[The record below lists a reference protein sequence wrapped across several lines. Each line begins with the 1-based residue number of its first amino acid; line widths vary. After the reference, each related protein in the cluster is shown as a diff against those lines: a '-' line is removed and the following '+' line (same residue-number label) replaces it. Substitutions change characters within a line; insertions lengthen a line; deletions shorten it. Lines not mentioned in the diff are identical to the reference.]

1 MRRVRSLLAPRWLVA
16 AAVVVQLLLTA
27 AVVQQWLFVGTRR
40 LYLDAAEKA
49 PAGARQRFP
58 IRDGRVQPEIVVE
71 GHERITFPVALPLPA
86 RLVALVELGPDASAE
101 VAAVG
106 ALGRRLLERQQRTE
120 VAWIEQQLP
129 ADTRAVELVSRGG
142 VRFGD
147 VRLVDVP
154 GPGRRIAWTVGLAV
168 VLLLWSRRATARPS
182 SARAPA
188 PVLGA
193 LTLAIAATLCFV
205 VLELGLRALGSR
217 LPTWI
222 AASRRDLGE
231 ARPDPRWQDAPRYGP
246 RLAANVRTTCR
257 WRHGDIVRMGFL
269 APDLV
274 RHDDYAFPLVTDA
287 DGFRN
292 DHATGFEIAAL
303 GDSFTDALT
312 LPVERAWPSLV
323 AQHAGARVRNFGT
336 AGFGPGQQRRLLE
349 EFVLPHRPRVVV
361 VAFFAGN
368 DLQDAERFD
377 TFARTGAFPGGSL
390 GWKFKDVIARFDDSY
405 VLSLWHALG
414 GLVGERRALPTVHA
428 DAGPVDW
435 SGEDPGAPI
444 AGRAS
449 FDRGLYAVP
458 VGGRAV
464 RFAFMPPYLNC
475 LQLSRAELE
484 RSPGWEATRRAY
496 REMKRLAD
504 AQDTRLAVVFV
515 PSKEQVYLPLVQAS
529 FAPAEVERSVAA
541 ALRDFPHPPRAG
553 RLLEHRLA
561 LNGLVRDFCARE
573 GIAFRDLTPDLAARL
588 AAGTNVYFPDDSHWN
603 AAGHE
608 TAAAA
613 VADWLRRDSAATRV
627 ASGL

>member
-1 MRRVRSLLAPRWLVA
+1 LTRIRSFTVPRWVITVA
-16 AAVVVQLLLTA
+16 LVVQVLLTA
-27 AVVQQWLFVGTRR
+27 AVVQQWLYVGTRR
-40 LYLDAAEKA
+40 LYLDAAETA
-49 PAGARQRFP
+49 SASARQHYP

-71 GHERITFPVALPLPA
+71 GRERITFPVALPLPA
-86 RLVALVELGPDASAE
+86 RLVGLVELDPAATVE

-106 ALGRRLLERQQRTE
+106 ADGRRVLERQRLTE
-120 VAWIEQQLP
+120 VAWVEHQLP
-129 ADTRAVELVSRGG
+129 ADTRAVELASEGR

-147 VRLVDVP
+147 VRLVDRP
-154 GPGRRIAWTVGLAV
+154 GPGRRIAWIVGLAI
-168 VLLLWSRRATARPS
+168 VLLLWSRRAAPRAS
-182 SARAPA
+182 SARMPT

-205 VLELGLRALGSR
+205 VLELGLRFLGAR

-246 RLAANVRTTCR
+246 RLAANVRASCQ

-274 RHDDYAFPLVTDA
+274 RHDDYTFPLVTDA

-292 DHATGFEIAAL
+292 DAASDFEIAAL

-312 LPVERAWPSLV
+312 LPVERTWPSLL
-323 AQHAGARVRNFGT
+323 AQRARARVRNFGT
-336 AGFGPGQQRRLLE
+336 AGFGPGQERRLLE

-405 VLSLWHALG
+405 VLSLFHALG
-414 GLVGERRALPTVHA
+414 GLAGERRALPAVHA
-428 DAGPVDW
+428 DTGPADY
-435 SGEDPGAPI
+435 SGEDPGAAPV
-444 AGRAS
+444 ARAS

-475 LQLSRAELE
+475 LQLSRADLE
-484 RSPGWEATRRAY
+484 RSPGWEATLRAY

-515 PSKEQVYLPLVQAS
+515 PSKEQVYLPLVRAS
-529 FAPAEVERSVAA
+529 FASDEVERSVAVS
-541 ALRDFPHPPRAG
+541 LRDVPHPPEAARI
-553 RLLEHRLA
+553 LEHRLA
-561 LNGLVRDFCARE
+561 LNGMMRDFCARE
-573 GIAFRDLTPDLAARL
+573 GIAFRDLTPDLTARL
-588 AAGTNVYFPDDSHWN
+588 ATGTNVYFPDDSHWN

-613 VADWLRRDSAATRV
+613 IADWLRT
-627 ASGL
+627 GL

>member
-1 MRRVRSLLAPRWLVA
+1 MRGRSLVVPRWLVG

-40 LYLDAAEKA
+40 LYLDAAERA

-71 GHERITFPVALPLPA
+71 GRERISFPVALPLPV
-86 RLVALVELGPDASAE
+86 RLVGLVGLDPGAAVE

-106 ALGRRLLERQQRTE
+106 AGGRRVLERQRLTE
-120 VAWIEQQLP
+120 IAWLEHRLP
-129 ADTRAVELVSRGG
+129 ADTRAVELASEGG

-147 VRLVDVP
+147 LRLVDTP
-154 GPGRRIAWTVGLAV
+154 GPGRRIAWIAGLAV
-168 VLLLWSRRATARPS
+168 VLLLWSRRAPARPA
-182 SARAPA
+182 SARLPA
-188 PVLGA
+188 PVLGG
-193 LTLAIAATLCFV
+193 LTLAIAATLCFA

-246 RLAANVRTTCR
+246 RLAANVRATCQ

-274 RHDDYAFPLVTDA
+274 RHDPYTFPLVTDA

-292 DHATGFEIAAL
+292 DGAPGGFEVAAL

-312 LPVERAWPSLV
+312 LPVERTWPALLARRTGS
-323 AQHAGARVRNFGT
+323 RVRNFGT

-349 EFVLPHRPRVVV
+349 EYVLPHRPRVVV

-377 TFARTGAFPGGSL
+377 TFVRTGVFPGGNL

-405 VLSLWHALG
+405 VLSLFHALG
-414 GLVGERRALPTVHA
+414 GLAGERRALPTVHA
-428 DAGPVDW
+428 DALPVDY
-435 SGEDPGAPI
+435 SGEEPGA
-444 AGRAS
+444 RAVGGPR
-449 FDRGLYAVP
+449 FERGLYVVP
-458 VGGRAV
+458 VAGRAV

-475 LQLSRAELE
+475 LQLSRTELE
-484 RSPGWEATRRAY
+484 RSPGWAATRDAY

-504 AQDTRLAVVFV
+504 AQGTRLAVVFV

-529 FAPAEVERSVAA
+529 FEPDEVERSVAVS
-541 ALRDFPHPPRAG
+541 LRDLPHAPKAA
-553 RLLEHRLA
+553 RLLQDRLA

-573 GIAFRDLTPDLAARL
+573 GIAFRDLTPDLSARL
-588 AAGTNVYFPDDSHWN
+588 ATGTNVYFPDDSHWN

-608 TAAAA
+608 AAAA
-613 VADWLRRDSAATRV
+613 AIAEWLRTDATATRI

>member
-1 MRRVRSLLAPRWLVA
+1 VRAPALTRLRSFTVPRWALA
-16 AAVVVQLLLTA
+16 AALAVQVLLTA
-27 AVVQQWLFVGTRR
+27 AVVQQWLYVGTRR
-40 LYLDAAEKA
+40 LYLDAAQTA

-71 GHERITFPVALPLPA
+71 GRERITFPVALPLPA
-86 RLVALVELGPDASAE
+86 RLVGLVGLDPAASVE

-106 ALGRRLLERQQRTE
+106 AGGRRVLERQALTE
-120 VAWIEQQLP
+120 VAWVEHQLP
-129 ADTRAVELVSRGG
+129 ADTRAVELASEGR

-147 VRLVDVP
+147 LRLVDMP
-154 GPGRRIAWTVGLAV
+154 GPGRRIAWIAGLAM
-168 VLLLWSRRATARPS
+168 VLLLWKHRAAARAS
-182 SARAPA
+182 SARVPG

-193 LTLAIAATLCFV
+193 LTAGIAATLCFV
-205 VLELGLRALGSR
+205 VLELGLRGLGDR

-231 ARPDPRWQDAPRYGP
+231 VRADPRWQDAPRYGP
-246 RLAANVRTTCR
+246 RLAANVRATCQ
-257 WRHGDIVRMGFL
+257 WQHGDIVRMGFL
-269 APDLV
+269 AADLV
-274 RHDDYAFPLVTDA
+274 RHEPYTFPLATDA

-292 DHATGFEIAAL
+292 DTPPAEFEIAAL

-312 LPVERAWPSLV
+312 LPVERTWPALLGERAS
-323 AQHAGARVRNFGT
+323 ARVRNFGT

-377 TFARTGAFPGGSL
+377 AFARTGAFPGGSL

-405 VLSLWHALG
+405 VLSLFHGLG
-414 GLVGERRALPTVHA
+414 GLLGERRALPAVHA
-428 DAGPVDW
+428 DSGSTDY
-435 SGEDPGAPI
+435 SGEDLGASPV
-444 AGRAS
+444 ARPS
-449 FDRGLYAVP
+449 FDRGLYAMP

-484 RSPGWEATRRAY
+484 GSPGWEATRRAY
-496 REMKRLAD
+496 REMSRLAA
-504 AQDTRLAVVFV
+504 AQGARLAVVFV

-529 FAPAEVERSVAA
+529 FTSDEVERSVAVS
-541 ALRDFPHPPRAG
+541 LRDVPHPPKAA

-573 GIAFRDLTPDLAARL
+573 GIAFRDLTPDLGARL

-613 VADWLRRDSAATRV
+613 IADWMR
-627 ASGL
+627 SGL

>member
-1 MRRVRSLLAPRWLVA
+1 MGEPPFTVPRRLVGA
-16 AAVVVQLLLTA
+16 ALVVQLLLTA
-27 AVVQQWLFVGTRR
+27 AVVQQWLFVSTRR
-40 LYLDAAEKA
+40 LYLDSAETA

-71 GHERITFPVALPLPA
+71 GRERIRFPVALALPA
-86 RLVALVELGPDASAE
+86 RLVALVELGPAASVE

-106 ALGRRLLERQQRTE
+106 DEGRRVLARQQNTE
-120 VAWIEQQLP
+120 IAWIEHRLP
-129 ADTRAVELVSRGG
+129 PGTRAIELVSQGG

-147 VRLVDVP
+147 VRLVDAP
-154 GPGRRIAWTVGLAV
+154 GPGRRIAWMVGLAL
-168 VLLLWSRRATARPS
+168 VLLLWSRRADPRPS
-182 SARAPA
+182 AARLPV

-193 LTLAIAATLCFV
+193 LTMAVATTLGLV

-217 LPTWI
+217 LPTWV
-222 AASRRDLGE
+222 AVSRRDLGE
-231 ARPDPRWQDAPRYGP
+231 VRPDPRWQDAPRYGP
-246 RLAANVRTTCR
+246 RLAANVRATCQ

-274 RHDDYAFPLVTDA
+274 RHDDYTFPLVTDA

-292 DHATGFEIAAL
+292 DAASGFEIAAL

-349 EFVLPHRPRVVV
+349 EYVLPHRPRVVV

-377 TFARTGAFPGGSL
+377 TFTRTGAFPGGSL
-390 GWKFKDVIARFDDSY
+390 GWKFKDVIARFDDSH
-405 VLSLWHALG
+405 VLSFFQALG
-414 GLVGERRALPTVHA
+414 GLAGERRALPAVHA
-428 DAGPVDW
+428 DAGPADYT
-435 SGEDPGAPI
+435 GEDLGAAPVV
-444 AGRAS
+444 RPS

-475 LQLSRAELE
+475 LQLPRADLE
-484 RSPGWEATRRAY
+484 GSAGWEATRRAY
-496 REMKRLAD
+496 REMSRLAA
-504 AQDTRLAVVFV
+504 AQGARLAVVFV
-515 PSKEQVYLPLVQAS
+515 PSKEQVYLPLVQTS
-529 FAPAEVERSVAA
+529 FAPDEVERSVAVS
-541 ALRDFPHPPRAG
+541 LRDLPHPPKAS
-553 RLLEHRLA
+553 RLLQHRLA

-573 GIAFRDLTPDLAARL
+573 GIAFRDLTPDLTARL
-588 AAGTNVYFPDDSHWN
+588 ASGTNVYFPDDSHWN

-613 VADWLRRDSAATRV
+613 IADWLK
-627 ASGL
+627 SGL